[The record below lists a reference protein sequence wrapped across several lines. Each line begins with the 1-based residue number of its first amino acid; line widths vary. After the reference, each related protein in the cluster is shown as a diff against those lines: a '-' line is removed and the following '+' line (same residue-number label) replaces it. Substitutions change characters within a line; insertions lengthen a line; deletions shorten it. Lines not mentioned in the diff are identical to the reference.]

1 MMPRGVAKPEFYRTP
16 TEETA
21 VVLRGKLHAQEQYF
35 LQREEDWKS
44 DLQLSMEREE
54 QFRVRLRELDTE
66 VNIRASESVERATI
80 ALSVSVEQHRQ
91 RVRELE
97 GEVQGLVAR
106 LEAANSKVV
115 KARLSEGELRRVWE
129 EYLVDS
135 EDEEF
140 LGCDWAGCSD
150 HRNGAWRF
158 CKLHLDAARKE
169 LRAGGYLQSIPW
181 QGGGKRTPEMMEDVY
196 ETKNGPME

>member
-1 MMPRGVAKPEFYRTP
+1 MSRGVLKPEFHRTP
-16 TEETA
+16 VEETA

-35 LQREEDWKS
+35 LQREADWKS

-91 RVRELE
+91 RVQELE

-106 LEAANSKVV
+106 LEESNSEAVKV
-115 KARLSEGELRRVWE
+115 RLAEV
-129 EYLVDS
+129 
-135 EDEEF
+135 
-140 LGCDWAGCSD
+140 GCDWAGCSD

>member
-1 MMPRGVAKPEFYRTP
+1 MSRGIAKPEFYRTP
-16 TEETA
+16 TEDLS
-21 VVLRGKLHAQEQYF
+21 VSLRSQLIAQEKAF
-35 LQREEDWKS
+35 LQREEDWRE
-44 DLQLSMEREE
+44 DLRLSMDREE
-54 QFRVRLRELDTE
+54 KFRVRLRELDTE
-66 VNIRASESVERATI
+66 VNIRANSMVEDATV

-106 LEAANSKVV
+106 LEDANSEAVKV
-115 KARLSEGELRRVWE
+115 RLAEV
-129 EYLVDS
+129 
-135 EDEEF
+135 
-140 LGCDWAGCSD
+140 GCDWAGCCD

-169 LRAGGYLQSIPW
+169 LRAGGYLQSVPW
-181 QGGGKRTPEMMEDVY
+181 RGGGVRTPEMMEDVY

>member
-1 MMPRGVAKPEFYRTP
+1 MSGVSVKPEFYRTP

-21 VVLRGKLHAQEQYF
+21 VLLRSQLHAQEVYF

-44 DLQLSMEREE
+44 DLRESMDREE

-66 VNIRASESVERATI
+66 VNIRANSLAAGHKLV
-80 ALSVSVEQHRQ
+80 ALSVEVEQHRQ
-91 RVRELE
+91 RVQELE
-97 GEVQGLVAR
+97 GEVQSLVAR
-106 LEAANSKVV
+106 LEEANSDAVKV
-115 KARLSEGELRRVWE
+115 RLAEV
-129 EYLVDS
+129 
-135 EDEEF
+135 
-140 LGCDWAGCSD
+140 GCDWAGCSD

-169 LRAGGYLQSIPW
+169 LVDGGYLQSVPW
-181 QGGGKRTPEMMEDVY
+181 RGGGKRTPEMMEDVY

>member
-1 MMPRGVAKPEFYRTP
+1 MRGVAKPEFYRTP

-21 VVLRGKLHAQEQYF
+21 VVLRGKLREQEQYF

-44 DLQLSMEREE
+44 DLQLSMDREE

-80 ALSVSVEQHRQ
+80 ALSVGIEQHRQ

-106 LEAANSKVV
+106 LEDANSEAV
-115 KARLSEGELRRVWE
+115 KSRLAEGELRRVWE
-129 EYLVDS
+129 EYLADS

-140 LGCDWAGCSD
+140 LGCDWSGCSD

-158 CKLHLDAARKE
+158 CKLHLDAARKD
-169 LRAGGYLQSIPW
+169 LRDGGYLQSVPW
-181 QGGGKRTPEMMEDVY
+181 QGGGVRTPEMMEDVN